1 MNRDFIEALK
11 SLQKERGIDTET
23 LLEAIEEALV
33 AAYRREFVI
42 RVKDRDRAE
51 RAEDE
56 NEEDRDDGI
65 TAHIDRET
73 GEMRVYQ
80 PITVVEEVK
89 DPNSEIGLEEALA
102 LSDELEPG
110 DQLVREVDPADFGR
124 LAAQTAK
131 SVINQRL
138 SQAEKERI
146 HEEFSDRVGGLAT
159 GIVQRKDR
167 SEVTVDI
174 DRAEAVLPYSQQSKL
189 DNYRFNQR
197 MRFFILKVDERR
209 NRPIVIVSRSHP
221 DLVRRIFEQEAPE
234 IGSGVVEIV
243 SIAREAGSRTKMA
256 VISND
261 PNVDPVGAC
270 VGQRG
275 MRVQAVID
283 ELNGEKIDIIAW
295 DSDIQTFIS
304 NALSPAK
311 VLRVILEEEDRSA
324 RVIVA
329 DHQLSL
335 AIGKEGQNAR
345 LAAKLTGWKIDI
357 KSESQYREI
366 IEAAWL
372 PGFDEAVAA
381 DEAERFDLEAG
392 DYTEDDFEDIEEE
405 ILQPEPSGPVD
416 ERGAI
421 DFFDNLEQTID
432 VMADDEA
439 IVEDEE
445 ALFESEGAA
454 DFPEEGMTSISG
466 EEDEREEDVFVDS
479 ETATAE
485 REDEQQQ
492 R

>member
-1 MNRDFIEALK
+1 MNREFIDALK
-11 SLQKERGIDTET
+11 SLQKERGIETET

-42 RVKDRDRAE
+42 RIKDKDRAE
-51 RAEDE
+51 RADDDGDE
-56 NEEDRDDGI
+56 ERDDGI

-80 PITVVEEVK
+80 PITVVEKVE
-89 DPNSEIGLEEALA
+89 DPNSEISLEEALA

-110 DQLVREVDPADFGR
+110 DQLVKEVDPADFGR

-146 HEEFSDRVGGLAT
+146 HDEFSDRVGGLAT
-159 GIVQRKDR
+159 GVVQRKDR

-197 MRFFILKVDERR
+197 MRFYILKVDERR
-209 NRPIVIVSRSHP
+209 NRPIIIVSRSHP
-221 DLVRRIFEQEAPE
+221 DLVRRIFEQESPE
-234 IGSGVVEIV
+234 IGTGVVEII

-275 MRVQAVID
+275 LRVQAVID

-295 DSDIQTFIS
+295 DPDVQVFIS
-304 NALSPAK
+304 NSLSPAK
-311 VLRVILEEEDRSA
+311 VVRVILEEEDRSA

-357 KSESQYREI
+357 KSESQYREM

-381 DEAERFDLEAG
+381 DEAGRFDSDDAVFNEE
-392 DYTEDDFEDIEEE
+392 DYDEMDDEL
-405 ILQPEPSGPVD
+405 LQVDATGPAD
-416 ERGAI
+416 EREAI

-432 VMADDEA
+432 VMSDDA
-439 IVEDEE
+439 
-445 ALFESEGAA
+445 AAFESEEAEA
-454 DFPEEGMTSISG
+454 TDEE
-466 EEDEREEDVFVDS
+466 EE
-479 ETATAE
+479 
-485 REDEQQQ
+485 
-492 R
+492 

>member
-1 MNRDFIEALK
+1 MNREFIEALNLLK
-11 SLQKERGIDTET
+11 KERGIETET

-42 RVKDRDRAE
+42 RVKDRDRGE

-56 NEEDRDDGI
+56 GEEDRDDGI

-80 PITVVEEVK
+80 PITVVEEVE
-89 DPNSEIGLEEALA
+89 DPNFEIALEEALA

-146 HEEFSDRVGGLAT
+146 HDEFSDRVGGLAT
-159 GIVQRKDR
+159 GVVQRKDR

-197 MRFFILKVDERR
+197 MRFFIMKVDERR

-234 IGSGVVEIV
+234 IGTGVVEIV

-295 DSDIQTFIS
+295 DPDIQVFIS

-311 VLRVILEEEDRSA
+311 VIRVILDDEDRSA

-357 KSESQYREI
+357 KSESQHREMV
-366 IEAAWL
+366 EATWL

-381 DEAERFDLEAG
+381 DEAERYDLDG
-392 DYTEDDFEDIEEE
+392 DDYDEDDFDDMEEGL
-405 ILQPEPSGPVD
+405 LQPEATGPVG
-416 ERGAI
+416 EREAI
-421 DFFDNLEQTID
+421 DFFDSLEQTIG
-432 VMADDEA
+432 VMADDESTP
-439 IVEDEE
+439 EDEE
-445 ALFESEGAA
+445 ALYESEGGA
-454 DFPEEGMTSISG
+454 DSPEDGMTDISG
-466 EEDEREEDVFVDS
+466 EEDGREEDIFVES
-479 ETATAE
+479 EDGEAE
-485 REDEQQQ
+485 EEDEVQ
-492 R
+492 